1 MSNENLP
8 PKQQQHHYI
17 PQFYLKQW
25 AGSDGQVCE
34 FCQRYKGIVKPRRTH
49 PAGTGYVENLYT
61 LVGLPRET
69 AQLIETKFFKVTDQF
84 ANDALNI
91 LLHSVISEMSADI
104 RSGWSRFV
112 LSLIHRN
119 PEKIAWIKDEVQR
132 GLDVRFQEVRDNY
145 ENFRRPSDPQT
156 FDEYITLNGANS
168 QAKAFAMLLQS
179 MVDSENVG
187 AYLNGMR
194 WNVLTIERPPHPLL
208 TSDRPVITSNG
219 IKYDDSY
226 IIVPL
231 SPTALFVAVN
241 TLQQEQRIRS
251 MPVTD
256 FVQKVND
263 VVCTQAQQYVYGT
276 DDRQL
281 RFVSN
286 RLGRGVP
293 QFIASKRPAASPRRA
308 PFP

>member
-1 MSNENLP
+1 MSGGIIH
-8 PKQQQHHYI
+8 PKRQRHHYI
-17 PQFYLKQW
+17 PEFYLKQW
-25 AGSDGQVCE
+25 AGPDRRVCE
-34 FCQRYKGIVKPRRTH
+34 LCERYKGIVKPRRTH

-61 LVGLPRET
+61 LAGFPPET
-69 AQLIETKFFKVTDQF
+69 AQLIENKFFRVTDQF
-84 ANDALNI
+84 ASDALNI
-91 LLHSVISEMSADI
+91 LLHSVISDMSVDM

-119 PEKIAWIKDEVQR
+119 PEKIAWIKNEVQR
-132 GLDVRFQEVRDNY
+132 GLDVRLQEVRDNY
-145 ENFRRPSDPQT
+145 ERFRRPSDPET
-156 FDEYITLNGANS
+156 FEEYITLNGANS

-179 MVDSENVG
+179 MVDSQNVG

-194 WNVLTIERPPHPLL
+194 WNVLTIEKPTHTLL

-219 IKYDDSY
+219 IKYDNSF

-231 SPTALFVAVN
+231 SPVSLFLAVN
-241 TLQQEQRIRS
+241 TIQQEQHMRS
-251 MPVTD
+251 IPVMD
-256 FVQKVND
+256 FVQEVNNI
-263 VVCTQAQQYVYGT
+263 VCTQAQQYVYST

-293 QFIASKRPAASPRRA
+293 QFIASKRPAVLPRQTR
-308 PFP
+308 FP